1 MRAIILFAKD
11 FMNFITTGAPFER
24 AMAIRARLLQPRRPD
39 MPTQPYAYLTARD
52 LRGMV
57 AAMVD

>member
-1 MRAIILFAKD
+1 
-11 FMNFITTGAPFER
+11 MNFITTGAIFDR
-24 AMAIRARLLQPRRPD
+24 AKAIRATLPQARRHDGPQ
-39 MPTQPYAYLTARD
+39 QPYAFLTARD